1 MSLLPTVSVC
11 IPAYR
16 TASGLEQAVRSVL
29 GQSFMDWELILS
41 INGDDAEIES
51 VKERIR
57 NVSTD
62 PRIRIAPCKDK
73 ISMAD
78 HWNRSIA
85 LASGEFLKLLCQDD
99 LMVPDCLDRQI
110 SALRGNP
117 SASVASGSRI
127 IINGAGKKLFVRNA
141 MGASGLYPGKS
152 IIRRCIMAGT
162 NIIGDPVN
170 VMWRR
175 SAMEKV
181 GLFDPSI
188 VYCTDVEY
196 WLRLLGVGDLS
207 HDSVPTGFYRI
218 HGAATTAGMAG
229 VTVEDFLR
237 TARLQQQMGSVM
249 LSRRDEAVIRLKST
263 LQNTTRQWIYKLMG
277 G

>member
-1 MSLLPTVSVC
+1 
-11 IPAYR
+11 
-16 TASGLEQAVRSVL
+16 LEQAVASVL
-29 GQSFMDWELILS
+29 NQNFPDWELILA
-41 INGDDAEIES
+41 INGEGSEIES
-51 VKERIR
+51 AIKRIR
-57 NVSTD
+57 AMSSD
-62 PRIRIAPCKDK
+62 PRIRIFPSEER
-73 ISMAD
+73 ITMAGN
-78 HWNRSIA
+78 WNRAVS

-110 SALRGNP
+110 AALRDNP

-152 IIRRCIMAGT
+152 VIRRCIMAGT

-188 VYCTDVEY
+188 VYCTDVEF

-237 TARLQQQMGSVM
+237 TARLQQQMGSVT
-249 LSRRDEAVIRLKST
+249 LSRRDEVVIRAKSA
-263 LQNTTRQWIYKLMG
+263 LQSFTRQWIYKLLG